1 MHSEIHLLG
10 RSVQG
15 RAIKA
20 VRFGPPQRA
29 RLILGGFHGD
39 EPKGVDLARRL
50 CAYLR
55 AQGGSCP
62 GRTVILVPVVNPDG
76 YARRKRRNAHG
87 VDLNRNFPTTD
98 WTAGSVRSRF
108 YGGRA
113 PAAEPETQAV
123 IRLIETVGPS
133 EIISLHSISRRRH
146 CNNYDGLAGGGG
158 PAGALARAMAELNGY
173 PVTSN
178 IGYAT
183 PGSLGTWAGR
193 ELGIAVVTL
202 ELPSHHS
209 PRRCWDDNRAALLVG
224 LEDGQEPAT
233 ESGGATWPGV

>member
-1 MHSEIHLLG
+1 MLG
-10 RSVQG
+10 TSVQG
-15 RAIKA
+15 RAIEA
-20 VRFGPPQRA
+20 VRFGPPQGPPV

-39 EPKGVDLARRL
+39 EPKSVDLARRL

-87 VDLNRNFPTTD
+87 VDLNRNFPTAD
-98 WTAGSVRSRF
+98 WTAGSARSRF
-108 YGGRA
+108 YGGKA
-113 PAAEPETQAV
+113 PAEEPETQAV

-146 CNNYDGLAGGGG
+146 CNNYDRPAGRGRS
-158 PAGALARAMAELNGY
+158 AGALARAMAECNGY
-173 PVTSN
+173 PVTSS
-178 IGYAT
+178 IGYST

-193 ELGIAVVTL
+193 ELGMAVVTL

-209 PRRCWDDNRAALLVG
+209 PRRCWEDNLAALLVG
-224 LEDGQEPAT
+224 LEDDGQGPGA
-233 ESGGATWPGV
+233 ESGGATWRGV